1 MTTPTELETEDL
13 EALMARAN
21 GQLITCDR
29 CDKQHFLKYIGKGVT
44 DGGYTTWDKFEETPK
59 GWKNH
64 SIVGLL
70 CPECND
76 ALNRLLNAFLRTPEE
91 VVKQQINGSNQPERS
106 AQGEE

>member
-1 MTTPTELETEDL
+1 MTTPTELETEAL
-13 EALMARAN
+13 EVPMARTN

-59 GWKNH
+59 GWKSL

-76 ALNRLLNAFLRTPEE
+76 AFNRLLNAFLHTPEE
-91 VVKQQINGSNQPERS
+91 VVEQQINDSNCPERN
-106 AQGEE
+106 AQEEE